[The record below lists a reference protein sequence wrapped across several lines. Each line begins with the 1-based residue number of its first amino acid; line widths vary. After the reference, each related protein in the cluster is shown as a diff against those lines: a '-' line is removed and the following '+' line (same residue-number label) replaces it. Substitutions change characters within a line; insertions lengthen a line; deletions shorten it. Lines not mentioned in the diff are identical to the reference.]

1 MFQPFDKKSSK
12 VWIKQSTDLIFNMEI
27 MGWGIEIVTPQKS
40 IVHDMNIFF
49 LILGKAKQNHGIKYT
64 TYRSPYFQIYYI
76 FPLF

>member
-27 MGWGIEIVTPQKS
+27 IGWGIEIDTPQNS

-49 LILGKAKQNHGIKYT
+49 LILGKAKQNHDIKYT
-64 TYRSPYFQIYYI
+64 T
-76 FPLF
+76 